1 MQGKQEQVGKG
12 GAGGGG
18 NTHKSAKGHRPPPP
32 LPDFLH
38 SAPLAAQSAKD
49 IQQK

>member
-12 GAGGGG
+12 GP
-18 NTHKSAKGHRPPPP
+18 TPPP

>member
-1 MQGKQEQVGKG
+1 MQGTQEQVGKG
-12 GAGGGG
+12 G
-18 NTHKSAKGHRPPPP
+18 PPPP
-32 LPDFLH
+32 PPDFLH

>member
-1 MQGKQEQVGKG
+1 MQGKQEKVGKG
-12 GAGGGG
+12 GP
-18 NTHKSAKGHRPPPP
+18 TP

>member
-12 GAGGGG
+12 GP
-18 NTHKSAKGHRPPPP
+18 TPP